1 MINIDISLST
11 TVIDSAPLF
20 FTVNNFFVILMFV
33 VYNVFK
39 MARSRSS
46 VRGLLRQ
53 GKEKK

>member
-20 FTVNNFFVILMFV
+20 LTVNNFFVILMFV